1 MPSGTYQKVTSIEM
15 LPELNDLET
24 NNGYD
29 SQRQQGTEEYQPT
42 EVERAAHRK
51 IRSFTDPTKLDP
63 ASGMNPQSITH
74 NQVPGQHYGQ
84 YPRQHSGHYQPENFT
99 HQHRGAGNHH
109 QLEGGSDHRNN
120 IHIDPRSNHQESFH
134 SPEYYE
140 YNEEYM
146 DPYREMFRE
155 SYTHSHDNLNCL
167 AIADHIASCPIC
179 SKFYNND
186 KTIYIIAI
194 AVLLIVCLIL
204 TKKVLE

>member
-24 NNGYD
+24 NNGYG
-29 SQRQQGTEEYQPT
+29 SQGQQGAEDYQPT

-63 ASGMNPQSITH
+63 ASGMNPQNITH
-74 NQVPGQHYGQ
+74 NQFSGQK
-84 YPRQHSGHYQPENFT
+84 SQPENFT
-99 HQHRGAGNHH
+99 RTHHHYMQQHHSVPPPGW
-109 QLEGGSDHRNN
+109 GSGERQPHKNMQDHRNN
-120 IHIDPRSNHQESFH
+120 QESFY

-140 YNEEYM
+140 YNEEYT

-155 SYTHSHDNLNCL
+155 SYNHTHDNLSCL
-167 AIADHIASCPIC
+167 AIADHISTCPIC